1 MNNAKRANFLSF
13 INDVSLS
20 TSKKLRVLHDMNKI
34 QAKKQS
40 QF

>member
-1 MNNAKRANFLSF
+1 MNNAESANFLSF

-20 TSKKLRVLHDMNKI
+20 ASKKLRVLHIKI
-34 QAKKQS
+34 QTKKQS